1 MFQPQKPNLNTKPVV
16 AIPIPRNYFERE
28 PLWGNAGGYRAVNEI
43 MAAVSEAGGIPQLL
57 FPGDEKV
64 AFDAL
69 ILPGGGDLDPKFY
82 GQDAQEEVVDTDPEL
97 DHFQLTLAQAALQN
111 GTPLLGIC
119 RGMQVMNVATGGSLV
134 QHLESSD
141 HHFPEQARQ
150 NPDLRGLPVHPVS
163 LVKES
168 QLSTMLE
175 AEFIDVNS
183 LHHQAVDR
191 LGAGLKAVA
200 YSPDGVVE
208 AVEGE
213 HGYQLGVQ
221 FHPEDLV
228 RHDGRFSGLFRGLV
242 QAAGKRQAV

>member
-1 MFQPQKPNLNTKPVV
+1 MLEPRNPQFSAKPVV

-43 MAAVSEAGGIPQLL
+43 MAAVTEAGGIPQLL
-57 FPGDEKV
+57 FPGDDEV

-97 DHFQLTLAQAALQN
+97 DHFQLGLAQMALHR

-119 RGMQVMNVATGGSLV
+119 RGMQVMNVATGGTLV
-134 QHLESSD
+134 QHLDSSD

-168 QLSTMLE
+168 KLSRMLE
-175 AEFIDVNS
+175 AELIDVNS
-183 LHHQAVDR
+183 LHHQALDR
-191 LGAGLKAVA
+191 IGSGLRAVA

-213 HGYQLGVQ
+213 RGYQLGVQ

-228 RHDGRFSGLFRGLV
+228 RHDGRFAGLFRGLV
-242 QAAGKRQAV
+242 QAAGMREAV